1 MNPLTGEN
9 FREWS
14 DQLRD
19 VEEMLDDPELRAE
32 AAEIRDRARGLRV
45 EYKRHSQEPNWDL
58 VRMGVIE
65 PLNDLR
71 DRIAEELIRRQGGE
85 VLAPIDR
92 DPVPPQFADPVRRY
106 YEELGRGTP

>member
-19 VEEMLDDPELRAE
+19 VEEMLEDPELRAE
-32 AAEIRDRARGLRV
+32 AAEIRDRARDMRI

-58 VRMGVIE
+58 VRMGVLK
-65 PLNDLR
+65 PLTDLR
-71 DRIAEELIRRQGGE
+71 DRVAEELIRRQAGE
-85 VLAPIDR
+85 ALAPIDR

-106 YEELGRGTP
+106 YEELGRGR